1 MEKYRHGYD
10 PLGSE
15 TNYTDGAHISP
26 YAIIGKNNYFGQG
39 VVVGDNVQIGDNNY
53 FGPYCIIGDKPESR
67 EYYKEAEQKVIIG
80 SNNRFTKQVTIDGS
94 TTDATIIMDN
104 CEFLKN
110 SHVGHDAT
118 IWNGVSLRCNAVVGG
133 WCVINKNVMVG
144 LNASVHQRVEVPD
157 NVIIGMNSCVTK
169 KQFLHSGFI
178 YGGVPVRQLK
188 KIK

>member
-1 MEKYRHGYD
+1 MTQYN
-10 PLGSE
+10 PLE
-15 TNYTDGAHISP
+15 DNNNIVEGATISP
-26 YAIIGKNNYFGQG
+26 YAQIGKNNYFGHG
-39 VVVGDNVQIGDNNY
+39 TVIHANVHIGDNNY
-53 FGPYCIIGDKPESR
+53 FGEYCIIGAKPESR
-67 EYYKEAEQKVIIG
+67 EYYKESEQKVIIG
-80 SNNRFTKQVTIDGS
+80 SNNRFIKQVTIDGS
-94 TTDATIIMDN
+94 TTDTTIIMDN

-133 WCVINKNVMVG
+133 WCVIGKNTMIG
-144 LNASVHQRVEVPD
+144 LNASVHQRVEVPE
-157 NVIIGMNSCVTK
+157 NVIIGANSFVGK